1 MKDWIELALKFLN
14 HSLKPFPQEL
24 NELDWK
30 ARISSKGDRL
40 AQHLSAFANHPGG
53 GYLVFGVQDGTGTL
67 LGITQEE
74 SNATVARLSN
84 IARQGLE
91 PEISLDHFVADCEG
105 TPVLLIRIEESPSKP
120 VQLKGKSVEESFVRV
135 GGTTRK
141 ASRQELGALML
152 NSKQM
157 VWETL
162 RASEALSAQQ
172 VLNLLDYRTVFELH
186 ERPLPSETD
195 ELASWLIKEK
205 MIEENGRG
213 RYYITRF
220 GAVAAANKLEDFEE
234 IGRKA
239 VRLIRYHGNNKVET
253 EKEIEGKKGYAVG
266 FDGLISYLTAML
278 PQSEIIEKAFRK
290 ETTLYPEIALREL
303 IANALIHQDF
313 TIRGT
318 GPMIEIFD
326 NRIEIRNPGRLL
338 ASKKINRL
346 IGTNPES
353 RNEILASAFRRFN
366 ICEERG
372 TGFIKTVAAIELFGL
387 PPLGFEEGENYFKV
401 TLFAPKTFAE
411 MSPNERI
418 EACYQHAVLKHL
430 SSSAMTNTSL
440 RERLK
445 MSERQRPQVSKL
457 IKEAMEQG
465 IIKSKDPENKSTK
478 FAEYIP
484 SWA

>member
-1 MKDWIELALKFLN
+1 MKDWIELALNLLN

-30 ARISSKGDRL
+30 AHLSMKGTRL
-40 AQHLSAFANHPGG
+40 AQHLSAFANHAGG
-53 GYLVFGVQDGTGTL
+53 GYLAFGVEDGTGKL
-67 LGITQEE
+67 LGITQKE
-74 SNATVARLSN
+74 SNATVEKLSN
-84 IARQGLE
+84 IARQALE
-91 PEISLDHFVADCEG
+91 PQISLDHFVADYEG
-105 TPVLLIRIEESPSKP
+105 SPVLLIRVKESPSKP

-141 ASRQELGALML
+141 ASRQELGSLML

-157 VWETL
+157 VWESL
-162 RASEALSAQQ
+162 RASGPLSPQQ
-172 VLNLLDYRTVFELH
+172 VLNLLDYRTVFELLEH
-186 ERPLPSETD
+186 PLPSETD
-195 ELASWLIKEK
+195 ELIAWLSKEK
-205 MIEENGRG
+205 MIEGDG
-213 RYYITRF
+213 QGLYCITRF
-220 GAVAAANKLEDFEE
+220 GAVAAATKLEDFEE
-234 IGRKA
+234 IGRKV
-239 VRLIRYHGNNKVET
+239 VRLIRYHGNNKIET
-253 EKEIEGKKGYAVG
+253 EKEIAGKKGYAVG
-266 FDGLISYLTAML
+266 FEGLINYLSAML

-353 RNEILASAFRRFN
+353 RNEFLASAFRRFN

-372 TGFIKTVAAIELFGL
+372 TGFIKTIAAIELFGL
-387 PPLGFEEGENYFKV
+387 PALAFEEGENYFKV
-401 TLFAPKTFAE
+401 ILFAPKTFAE

-418 EACYQHAVLKHL
+418 DACYQHAVLKHY

-457 IKEAMEQG
+457 IKGVLAQG

-478 FAEYIP
+478 FAEYVP

>member
-1 MKDWIELALKFLN
+1 MKDWIELALKLLA

-24 NELDWK
+24 NEMDWK
-30 ARISSKGDRL
+30 AQISGKGDRL
-40 AQHLSAFANHPGG
+40 AQHLSAFANHCGG
-53 GYLVFGVQDGTGTL
+53 GYLAFGVEDGTGKL
-67 LGITQEE
+67 LGITQLE
-74 SNATVARLSN
+74 SNATVAKLSN

-91 PEISLDHFVADCEG
+91 PEISLDHCVADYESK
-105 TPVLLIRIEESPSKP
+105 PVLLVRIEESPAKP
-120 VQLKGKSVEESFVRV
+120 VQLRGKSVEESFVRV

-152 NSKQM
+152 NIKQM
-157 VWETL
+157 SWETL
-162 RASEALSAQQ
+162 RASEAVSKQQ
-172 VLNLLDYRTVFELH
+172 VLNLLDYRAIFELL
-186 ERPLPSETD
+186 ERPLPSEAD
-195 ELASWLIKEK
+195 EIISSLTKRK
-205 MIEENGRG
+205 MIEEDGRG

-220 GAVAAANKLEDFEE
+220 GAVAAANALEDFDG

-239 VRLIRYHGNNKVET
+239 VRLIRYHGSNKVET
-253 EKEIEGKKGYAVG
+253 EKELVGKEGYAVG
-266 FDGLISYLTAML
+266 FEGLISYLSAML

-290 ETTLYPEIALREL
+290 ETTVYPEIALREL

-338 ASKKINRL
+338 ASKKISRL

-387 PPLGFEEGENYFKV
+387 PPLGFEEGKNYFKV

-418 EACYQHAVLKHL
+418 DACYQHAILKHL
-430 SSSAMTNTSL
+430 NSSSMTNTSL

-457 IKEAMEQG
+457 IKEALEQG

-478 FAEYIP
+478 FAEYVP

>member
-1 MKDWIELALKFLN
+1 MKDWIELALKLLA

-30 ARISSKGDRL
+30 TQLSNKSDRL
-40 AQHLSAFANHPGG
+40 AQHLSAFANHTGG
-53 GYLVFGVQDGTGTL
+53 GYLAFGVKDGTGEFI
-67 LGITQEE
+67 GITQEE
-74 SNATVARLSN
+74 SNATVAKLSN

-91 PEISLDHFVADCEG
+91 PEISLDHFVADYG
-105 TPVLLIRIEESPSKP
+105 GKPVLLIRIEESSSKP
-120 VQLKGKSVEESFVRV
+120 VQLKGKSVEESYVRV

-162 RASEALSAQQ
+162 QASAALTKQE
-172 VLNLLDYRTVFELH
+172 VLNLLDYRTVFELL
-186 ERPLPSETD
+186 ERPLSSETD
-195 ELASWLIKEK
+195 EIISWLVKEK
-205 MIEENGRG
+205 MIEKNGRG
-213 RYYITRF
+213 RYFISRF
-220 GAVAAANKLEDFEE
+220 GAVSAANKLEDFEE

-239 VRLIRYHGNNKVET
+239 VRVIRYHGKNKVET
-253 EKEIEGKKGYAVG
+253 AKEIEGKKGYAVG
-266 FDGLISYLTAML
+266 FDGLISFLSAML

-318 GPMIEIFD
+318 GPMIEVFD

-372 TGFIKTVAAIELFGL
+372 TGFIKTISAIELFGL
-387 PPLGFEEGENYFKV
+387 PPLALEEGDNYFKV

-418 EACYQHAVLKHL
+418 DACYQHAILKHL

-457 IKEAMEQG
+457 IKEALAQG
-465 IIKSKDPENKSTK
+465 VIKNKDPENKSTK
-478 FAEYIP
+478 FAEYVP

>member
-1 MKDWIELALKFLN
+1 MKDWVHLALKLLE

-30 ARISSKGDRL
+30 AQISSKGDRL
-40 AQHLSAFANHPGG
+40 AKHLSAFANLTGG
-53 GYLVFGVQDGTGTL
+53 GYLAFGVEDGTGKL
-67 LGITQEE
+67 LGIAQAE
-74 SNATVARLSN
+74 SNSIVGTLAN
-84 IARQGLE
+84 IARQGLI
-91 PEISLDHFVADCEG
+91 PEIPLDHCVAEYEG
-105 TPVLLIRIEESPSKP
+105 VPVLFIRIAESDTKP
-120 VQLKGKSVEESFVRV
+120 VQLKGKSVEESYVRV
-135 GGTTRK
+135 GGTTRI

-152 NSKQM
+152 NSKLM

-162 RASEALSAQQ
+162 RASEALSSQG
-172 VLNLLDYRTVFELH
+172 VLNLLDYRTVSELLG
-186 ERPLPSETD
+186 RPLPEETD
-195 ELASWLIKEK
+195 ELISWLKEEK
-205 MIEENGRG
+205 MIEGDGRG
-213 RYYITRF
+213 RYYITRY
-220 GAVAAANKLEDFEE
+220 GAISAAQKLEDFEE
-234 IGRKA
+234 IDRKA
-239 VRLIRYHGNNKVET
+239 VRLIRYHGKNKVET

-266 FDGLISYLTAML
+266 FEGLISYLSAML
-278 PQSEIIEKAFRK
+278 PQSEIIEKALRK
-290 ETTLYPEIALREL
+290 ETTVYPEIALREL

-313 TIRGT
+313 SVRGT

-372 TGFIKTVAAIELFGL
+372 TGFIKTIAAIELFGL
-387 PPLGFEEGENYFKV
+387 PPLAFEEGENYFKV

-411 MSPNERI
+411 MSPTERI
-418 EACYQHAVLKHL
+418 DACYQHVVLKHL
-430 SSSAMTNTSL
+430 SSSAMTNTTL

-457 IKEAMEQG
+457 IKEALEQG
-465 IIKSKDPENKSTK
+465 IIKSKDPKNKSTK
-478 FAEYIP
+478 FAEYVP

>member
-1 MKDWIELALKFLN
+1 MKDWTEQALKLLN

-30 ARISSKGDRL
+30 AQLSSKGNRL
-40 AQHLSAFANHPGG
+40 AQHLSAFANHTGG
-53 GYLVFGVQDGTGTL
+53 GYLAFGIKDGTGEL
-67 LGITQEE
+67 LGITQKE
-74 SNATVARLSN
+74 SNATVEKLSN
-84 IARQGLE
+84 IARDGLE
-91 PEISLDHFVADCEG
+91 PQISLDHFVAEYEG
-105 TPVLLIRIEESPSKP
+105 KPVLLIRIEESPSKP

-141 ASRQELGALML
+141 ASRQELGSLML

-162 RASEALSAQQ
+162 RTSGPISSQQ
-172 VLNLLDYRTVFELH
+172 VLNLLDFRTVFELLEH
-186 ERPLPSETD
+186 PLPSETN
-195 ELASWLIKEK
+195 ELIDWLSKEK
-205 MIEENGRG
+205 MIEGDG
-213 RYYITRF
+213 QGHYYITRF
-220 GAVAAANKLEDFEE
+220 GAVSAATKLEDFEE

-239 VRLIRYHGNNKVET
+239 VRLIRYHGNNKIET

-266 FDGLISYLTAML
+266 FEGLISYLSAML

-353 RNEILASAFRRFN
+353 RNEFLASAFRRFN

-372 TGFIKTVAAIELFGL
+372 TGFLKTIASIELFGL
-387 PPLGFEEGENYFKV
+387 PALAFEEGENYFKV

-418 EACYQHAVLKHL
+418 NACYQHAVLKHY
-430 SSSAMTNTSL
+430 SSSSMTNTSL

-457 IKEAMEQG
+457 IKEVLAQG

>member
-1 MKDWIELALKFLN
+1 MKDWIELALKLLD

-30 ARISSKGDRL
+30 AKLSDKGERV

-53 GYLVFGVQDGTGTL
+53 GYLAFGVQDGTGKL
-67 LGITQEE
+67 LGISQEE
-74 SNATVARLSN
+74 SNATVAKLSN

-91 PEISLDHFVADCEG
+91 PEISLDHCVASYG
-105 TPVLLIRIEESPSKP
+105 GKPVLLIRIEESTSKP
-120 VQLKGKSVEESFVRV
+120 VQLKGKSIEKSFVRV

-141 ASRQELGALML
+141 ASRQELGALMI

-162 RASEALSAQQ
+162 RASEAISAQQ

-195 ELASWLIKEK
+195 ELISWLLKEK

-213 RYYITRF
+213 RYYVTRF
-220 GAVAAANKLEDFEE
+220 GAVAAANKLEEFEGM
-234 IGRKA
+234 GRKA
-239 VRLIRYHGNNKVET
+239 VRLIRYHGNNKIET
-253 EKEIEGKKGYAVG
+253 EKEIEGKRGYAVG
-266 FDGLISYLTAML
+266 FEGLISYLSAML
-278 PQSEIIEKAFRK
+278 PQSEIIEKVFRK

-313 TIRGT
+313 AIRGT
-318 GPMIEIFD
+318 SPMIEIFD
-326 NRIEIRNPGRLL
+326 NRIEISNPGKLL

-372 TGFIKTVAAIELFGL
+372 TGFIKTIAAIELFGL
-387 PPLGFEEGENYFKV
+387 PPLGFEEGKNYFKV

-418 EACYQHAVLKHL
+418 DACYQHTVLKHL

-457 IKEAMEQG
+457 IKEALEQG

-478 FAEYIP
+478 FAEYVP
-484 SWA
+484 YWA